1 MKLRNMW
8 PHLLSILFNS
18 CVIEAYPVFTFDST
32 PSPEENAPS
41 YAYLVTDVQLPENFI
56 FCSSIKQARFDD
68 VGFFIVNGKDS
79 QEWLEMEFESF
90 SKETKLTVRR
100 GKHIHRIGELQNPT
114 LNYWYHICLRLDV
127 KKSEIEV
134 AVNGK
139 RLGNAS
145 INVTNVPSKLSMK
158 IGVGHYNKKQFQGSV
173 ANIQI
178 FNEGNVAA
186 ISRSPCKSW
195 PSTLLAWDPKSWKV
209 NGSDWVLTEEFGE
222 IFCDISDNYNL
233 AIQTWLTIHESLD
246 ICKHKLN
253 NSIIPFEEDQNLFFK
268 YIEWHVNTTGGTCI
282 DIWTPFSDKETER
295 VFLNMNDNTRKEL
308 HLWDEIEP
316 NGGRD
321 ENFVAIS
328 VARKALV
335 DVPEQTRGCS
345 SCSVS
350 NSLLLKLDGLCKDSM
365 IGKIQPKFDNY
376 VSNFKFQTS
385 TTRS

>member
-1 MKLRNMW
+1 MREVL
-8 PHLLSILFNS
+8 PPLLWLILCHGFIIEAFPTFVFNS
-18 CVIEAYPVFTFDST
+18 VSSLKEQTHSFASLIEGI
-32 PSPEENAPS
+32 
-41 YAYLVTDVQLPENFI
+41 QLPDNFI
-56 FCSSIKQARFDD
+56 LCSSIKQARFDD
-68 VGFFIVNGKDS
+68 VGFYTLNGQDS
-79 QEWLEMEFESF
+79 QQWLAMEFQTF
-90 SKETKLTVRR
+90 SKETKLMIRR
-100 GKHIHRIGELQNPT
+100 GKDIHT
-114 LNYWYHICLRLDV
+114 LEFLDPKLDFWYHICLRVNL
-127 KKSEIEV
+127 KESKIEV

-139 RLGNAS
+139 WLGNAS
-145 INVTNVPSKLSMK
+145 INVTNVPSKLSMN
-158 IGVGHYNKKQFQGSV
+158 IGVGHYDIKQFQGSV

-186 ISRSPCKSW
+186 ISRSPCNSW

-209 NGSDWVLTEEFGE
+209 NGSDWVLREEFE
-222 IFCDISDNYNL
+222 NIFCDMSDNYNL
-233 AIQTWLTIHESLD
+233 AIPTWSTIQESLD

-268 YIEWHVNTTGGTCI
+268 YIKWHVNTTGGVCF

-295 VFLNMNDNTRKEL
+295 VFLDMNDNTRKEL

-321 ENFVAIS
+321 ENFVVIS

-335 DVPEQTRGCS
+335 DVPERTRGCS
-345 SCSVS
+345 SCSIS

-365 IGKIQPKFDNY
+365 IGNIQPKFDKC
-376 VSNFKFQTS
+376 VSILKFQTS

>member
-1 MKLRNMW
+1 M
-8 PHLLSILFNS
+8 
-18 CVIEAYPVFTFDST
+18 
-32 PSPEENAPS
+32 
-41 YAYLVTDVQLPENFI
+41 
-56 FCSSIKQARFDD
+56 
-68 VGFFIVNGKDS
+68 
-79 QEWLEMEFESF
+79 
-90 SKETKLTVRR
+90 
-100 GKHIHRIGELQNPT
+100 

-127 KKSEIEV
+127 KNIEIDV

-209 NGSDWVLTEEFGE
+209 NGSDWVLREEFE
-222 IFCDISDNYNL
+222 DIFCDMSDNYNL
-233 AIQTWLTIHESLD
+233 AIPTWSTIQESLN

-253 NSIIPFEEDQNLFFK
+253 NSIIPFVEDQNLFFK
-268 YIEWHVNTTGGTCI
+268 YIEWHISTTGGVCF

-295 VFLNMNDNTRKEL
+295 VFLDMNDNTTKEL

-335 DVPEQTRGCS
+335 DVPERTRGCS

-365 IGKIQPKFDNY
+365 IGKIQPRFDKC